1 LTYKTGTLIA
11 AILGSSVVFLD
22 SSVVTVALPR
32 IGRELPTHLFGVL
45 EGQSYIY
52 NGYLLAE
59 SALLILAGGLTDVY
73 GRRRIFSIGVA
84 GFGVASILS
93 GLAPTMEWLVVF
105 RVLQGVAG
113 AFIVPGSLALITATF
128 TGEEQGRAFGI
139 WSGASA
145 GLTILGPFIGGLL
158 VDTVSWRAVFLVNV
172 PFVLLT
178 LWMVQR
184 FARESHD
191 KAASGS
197 FDVPGTIL
205 SALAVGG
212 LVFGT
217 ISGQQREWHGPEAF
231 VALGIGCAAT
241 ALLPVRML
249 NAANPLVPPSL
260 FRSRNFT
267 VTNLSTLVIY
277 AALAVTF
284 YYLTL
289 FMQGTLGYTAAAAG
303 VATIPAA
310 IFMAVFS
317 ARFGALAS
325 RYGARWFMTA
335 GPVFMALGAAWLA
348 HVPAQSPAWAM
359 RPGDLTTFLPPT
371 AYYTDLL
378 PGLVL
383 FGLGAMMMVA
393 PLTATL
399 MASVPVENAGVA
411 SAINT
416 AISDVG
422 PQLAVALIF
431 IAITASF
438 YTTLATRVRGLDT
451 SSQIVRQQIPP
462 LNPAAP
468 GVPEDV
474 QKAARAASTEAFH
487 LAMLVSAALFLMG
500 AAINAV
506 GIQTPASPQHGRVV
520 SADPLWRKCRHVA
533 PIEEG
538 SGVGTSVRHRGE
550 LHRPAGPA

>member
-1 LTYKTGTLIA
+1 
-11 AILGSSVVFLD
+11 
-22 SSVVTVALPR
+22 
-32 IGRELPTHLFGVL
+32 
-45 EGQSYIY
+45 
-52 NGYLLAE
+52 
-59 SALLILAGGLTDVY
+59 
-73 GRRRIFSIGVA
+73 
-84 GFGVASILS
+84 
-93 GLAPTMEWLVVF
+93 
-105 RVLQGVAG
+105 
-113 AFIVPGSLALITATF
+113 
-128 TGEEQGRAFGI
+128 
-139 WSGASA
+139 
-145 GLTILGPFIGGLL
+145 
-158 VDTVSWRAVFLVNV
+158 
-172 PFVLLT
+172 
-178 LWMVQR
+178 MVQR
-184 FARESHD
+184 FVRESHD
-191 KAASGS
+191 KAASGR

-212 LVFGT
+212 LAFGA

-241 ALLPVRML
+241 ALLPVWML
-249 NAANPLVPPSL
+249 RAANPLVPPSL

-289 FMQGTLGYTAAAAG
+289 FMQGTLEYTAAATG
-303 VATIPAA
+303 VAAIPAA

-348 HVPAQSPAWAM
+348 HVPAQSPGWAM
-359 RPGDLTTFLPPT
+359 RLGDLTTFLPPS

-383 FGLGAMMMVA
+383 FGIGAMIMVA

-399 MASVPVENAGVA
+399 MASVPVEKAGGA

-438 YTTLATRVRGLDT
+438 YTTLATQVRGLDT
-451 SSQIVRQQIPP
+451 SSPIVRQRIPP
-462 LNPAAP
+462 LNPVAP

-474 QKAARAASTEAFH
+474 HKAARAASTEAFH
-487 LAMLVSAALFLMG
+487 LAMLVSAALLLVG

-506 GIQTPASPQHGRVV
+506 GIQTQASLLRGRVV
-520 SADPLWRKCRHVA
+520 SADPLWRKCRHVVPSRAA
-533 PIEEG
+533 P
-538 SGVGTSVRHRGE
+538 RDDAR
-550 LHRPAGPA
+550 

>member
-1 LTYKTGTLIA
+1 
-11 AILGSSVVFLD
+11 
-22 SSVVTVALPR
+22 VVTVALPR
-32 IGRELPTHLFGVL
+32 IGRDLPTHLFGVL
-45 EGQSYIY
+45 EGQSYVY

-59 SALLILAGGLTDVY
+59 SALLILAGGLTDFY
-73 GRRRIFSIGVA
+73 GRRRMFSIGVV

-113 AFIVPGSLALITATF
+113 AFIVPGSLALITVTF

-145 GLTILGPFIGGLL
+145 GLTIFGPFIGGLL

-191 KAASGS
+191 NAASGR

-205 SALAVGG
+205 SAVAVGG

-241 ALLPVRML
+241 ALLPAWML
-249 NAANPLVPPSL
+249 RTANPLVPPSL

-289 FMQGTLGYTAAAAG
+289 FMQGTLGYSAAAAG

-325 RYGARWFMTA
+325 RYGPRWFMTA

-348 HVPAQSPAWAM
+348 HVPAQSPAWAL
-359 RPGDLTTFLPPT
+359 RPGDLTTFVPPT

-383 FGLGAMMMVA
+383 FGLGGMMMVA

-431 IAITASF
+431 IAITANF
-438 YTTLATRVRGLDT
+438 YTTLATQVPGLDT
-451 SSQIVRQQIPP
+451 ASPIVRQQIPP
-462 LNPAAP
+462 LNPVAP
-468 GVPEDV
+468 GVPENV
-474 QKAARAASTEAFH
+474 GKAARAASAAAFH
-487 LAMLVSAALFLMG
+487 VAMLVGATLFLVG
-500 AAINAV
+500 ATINAV
-506 GIQTPASPQHGRVV
+506 GIQPQTSPLRGRVV
-520 SADPLWRKCRHVA
+520 SADPLWRRCRHVA
-533 PIEEG
+533 PVEDG
-538 SGVGTSVRHRGE
+538 SC
-550 LHRPAGPA
+550 

>member
-1 LTYKTGTLIA
+1 
-11 AILGSSVVFLD
+11 
-22 SSVVTVALPR
+22 
-32 IGRELPTHLFGVL
+32 
-45 EGQSYIY
+45 
-52 NGYLLAE
+52 
-59 SALLILAGGLTDVY
+59 
-73 GRRRIFSIGVA
+73 
-84 GFGVASILS
+84 
-93 GLAPTMEWLVVF
+93 
-105 RVLQGVAG
+105 VLQGVAG

-128 TGEEQGRAFGI
+128 SSDEQGRAFGI

-145 GLTILGPFIGGLL
+145 GLTILGPLVGGIL
-158 VDTVSWRAVFLVNV
+158 VDAVSWRSVFLVNV
-172 PFVLLT
+172 PLIVLT
-178 LWMVQR
+178 LWMVHR
-184 FARESHD
+184 FVRESHD
-191 KAASGS
+191 EAASGR

-212 LVFGT
+212 LAFGT
-217 ISGQQREWHGPEAF
+217 ISGQQREWHGPQAF
-231 VALGIGCAAT
+231 VALGIGCAAA
-241 ALLPVRML
+241 ALLPAWML
-249 NAANPLVPPSL
+249 RTANPLVPPVL
-260 FRSRNFT
+260 FRSRNFM

-277 AALAVTF
+277 AALAVIF

-317 ARFGALAS
+317 ERFGVLAS
-325 RYGARWFMTA
+325 RYGARWFLTA
-335 GPVFMALGAAWLA
+335 GPILMALGAAWLA
-348 HVPAQSPAWAM
+348 HVPAHSPAWAM
-359 RPGDLTTFLPPT
+359 RPGELTTLVPPS
-371 AYYTDLL
+371 AYLADIL

-399 MASVPVENAGVA
+399 MGSVPVHNAGVA

-438 YTTLATRVRGLDT
+438 YTTLASRAPGLDT
-451 SSQIVRQQIPP
+451 SSQIVRQQIAP
-462 LNPAAP
+462 LNPPAP
-468 GVPEDV
+468 GVPGNVRE
-474 QKAARAASTEAFH
+474 AARIASTQAFH
-487 LAMLVSAALFLMG
+487 LAMLASAALFLVG

-506 GIQTPASPQHGRVV
+506 GIEPSAAPQRGRVV

-533 PIEEG
+533 PVAERKPRSLSTNGIHDLR
-538 SGVGTSVRHRGE
+538 RH
-550 LHRPAGPA
+550 

>member
-11 AILGSSVVFLD
+11 VVLGTCVVFLD

-32 IGRELPTHLFGVL
+32 IGRELPTHLFGIL
-45 EGQSYIY
+45 EGQSYVY

-59 SALLILAGGLTDVY
+59 SALLILAGGLTDFY
-73 GRRRIFSIGVA
+73 GRRRMFSIGVV
-84 GFGVASILS
+84 GFGMASILS

-113 AFIVPGSLALITATF
+113 AFIAPGSLALITATF

-139 WSGASA
+139 WSGATA
-145 GLTILGPFIGGLL
+145 GLMILGPFIGGVL
-158 VDTVSWRAVFLVNV
+158 VDTVSWRAIFLVNV

-178 LWMVQR
+178 LWMIRR
-184 FARESHD
+184 FVRESHD
-191 KAASGS
+191 EAASGK

-217 ISGQQREWHGPEAF
+217 ISGQQREWHGPGAF
-231 VALGIGCAAT
+231 AALGIGGAAT
-241 ALLPVRML
+241 ILLPVWML
-249 NAANPLVPPSL
+249 RTANPLVPPSL
-260 FRSRNFT
+260 FRSRNFI

-289 FMQGTLGYTAAAAG
+289 FMQGILGYTAAAAG
-303 VATIPAA
+303 VATIPAG

-325 RYGARWFMTA
+325 RYGPRWFMTA
-335 GPVFMALGAAWLA
+335 GPFLMALGAAWLV
-348 HVPAQSPAWAM
+348 HVPAQSSAWAL
-359 RPGDLTTFLPPT
+359 RPGDLTTFAPPT

-438 YTTLATRVRGLDT
+438 YTTLSTRVPSLDT

-468 GVPEDV
+468 GVSDAV
-474 QKAARAASTEAFH
+474 QNAARAASTEAFH
-487 LAMLVSAALFLMG
+487 LAMLVSAALFLAG
-500 AAINAV
+500 AAVNAV
-506 GIQTPASPQHGRVV
+506 GIQTPASWRRGRVV
-520 SADPLWRKCRHVA
+520 SADPLWRKCRVVA
-533 PIEEG
+533 PVDERP
-538 SGVGTSVRHRGE
+538 GVGMSD
-550 LHRPAGPA
+550 

>member
-1 LTYKTGTLIA
+1 LAYKSGTLIA
-11 AILGSSVVFLD
+11 AILGSCVVFLD

-45 EGQSYIY
+45 EGQSYVY

-59 SALLILAGGLTDVY
+59 SALLILAGGLTDFY
-73 GRRRIFSIGVA
+73 GRRRMFSIGVL

-113 AFIVPGSLALITATF
+113 AFIVPGSMALITVAF

-145 GLTILGPFIGGLL
+145 GLTILGPFVGGLL
-158 VDTVSWRAVFLVNV
+158 VDTVSWRSVFLVNV

-191 KAASGS
+191 KAASGR

-212 LVFGT
+212 LVAGT
-217 ISGQQREWHGPEAF
+217 ISGQQREWHGFGAF
-231 VALGIGCAAT
+231 LALGIGGAA
-241 ALLPVRML
+241 AVLLPIRL
-249 NAANPLVPPSL
+249 LRAANPLVPPSL

-267 VTNLSTLVIY
+267 VTNLSTLVI
-277 AALAVTF
+277 
-284 YYLTL
+284 

-325 RYGARWFMTA
+325 RYGARWFMTV

-348 HVPAQSPAWAM
+348 HIPAQSPAWAM
-359 RPGDLTTFLPPT
+359 RPGDVTTFVPPA

-383 FGLGAMMMVA
+383 FGVGAMMMVA

-438 YTTLATRVRGLDT
+438 YTTLATHVRGLDT
-451 SSQIVRQQIPP
+451 SSPIVRQEIPP
-462 LNPAAP
+462 LNPVTP
-468 GVPEDV
+468 DVPENV
-474 QKAARAASTEAFH
+474 HQAARAASTEAFH
-487 LAMLVSAALFLMG
+487 LAMLVSAALLLGG

-506 GIQTPASPQHGRVV
+506 GIQAQASPPRGRVV
-520 SADPLWRKCRHVA
+520 SADPLWRKCRHVT
-533 PIEEG
+533 PVEG
-538 SGVGTSVRHRGE
+538 GAS
-550 LHRPAGPA
+550 

>member
-1 LTYKTGTLIA
+1 MTYKTWTLIA

-22 SSVVTVALPR
+22 SSVVTIALPQ

-45 EGQSYIY
+45 EGQSYVY

-59 SALLILAGGLTDVY
+59 SALVVLAGGLTDFY
-73 GRRRIFSIGVA
+73 GRRRMFSIGVA

-105 RVLQGVAG
+105 RLLQGVAG
-113 AFIVPGSLALITATF
+113 AFIIPGSLALITATF
-128 TGEEQGRAFGI
+128 TGEAQGRAFGT

-172 PFVLLT
+172 PFALLT

-191 KAASGS
+191 TATSGG
-197 FDVPGTIL
+197 FDIPGTIL
-205 SALAVGG
+205 SALAIGG
-212 LVFGT
+212 LVVGT

-241 ALLPVRML
+241 ALLFVRIL
-249 NAANPLVPPSL
+249 SAANPLVPPSL

-303 VATIPAA
+303 VATIPAVV
-310 IFMAVFS
+310 FMAVFS
-317 ARFGALAS
+317 TRFGALAS
-325 RYGARWFMTA
+325 RYGPRWFMTA
-335 GPVFMALGAAWLA
+335 GPVLMAVGAASLA
-348 HVPAQSPAWAM
+348 QVPAQSPAWAM
-359 RPGDLTTFLPPT
+359 RPGDLTTFVPPT
-371 AYYTDLL
+371 GYYTDLL
-378 PGLVL
+378 AGMVL

-438 YTTLATRVRGLDT
+438 YTTLATHVRGLDT

-462 LNPAAP
+462 LNPVAP
-468 GVPEDV
+468 SVPEDV
-474 QKAARAASTEAFH
+474 QKAARAASTAAFH
-487 LAMLVSAALFLMG
+487 LAMLASAALFLAG
-500 AAINAV
+500 AVINAV
-506 GIQTPASPQHGRVV
+506 GIQTPASPQRGRVV
-520 SADPLWRKCRHVA
+520 SPDPLWRRCRHVA
-533 PIEEG
+533 PVATDRDQPI
-538 SGVGTSVRHRGE
+538 STSSQN
-550 LHRPAGPA
+550 PIQ

>member
-1 LTYKTGTLIA
+1 MRYQTGTLLA
-11 AILGSSVVFLD
+11 AILGSCVVFLD

-32 IGRELPTHLFGVL
+32 IGRDLPAHFFGVL
-45 EGQSYIY
+45 EGQSYVY

-73 GRRRIFSIGVA
+73 GRRRMFSFGVL
-84 GFGVASILS
+84 GFGVASVLS

-113 AFIVPGSLALITATF
+113 AFIVPGSLALITTTF
-128 TGEEQGRAFGI
+128 TGEEQGRAFGL

-145 GLTILGPFIGGLL
+145 GLTILAPFIGGVL

-172 PFVLLT
+172 PVVVFT
-178 LWMVQR
+178 WWMVQR
-184 FARESHD
+184 FVRESRD
-191 KAASGS
+191 ETASRQ

-212 LVFGT
+212 LVSGT
-217 ISGQQREWHGPEAF
+217 ISGQQRGWHGPEAF
-231 VALGIGCAAT
+231 LALGIGGTAAV
-241 ALLPVRML
+241 LLPLRML
-249 NAANPLVPPSL
+249 RASHPLVPPAL

-284 YYLTL
+284 YYSGL
-289 FMQGTLGYTAAAAG
+289 FVQGTLGYTAAAAG
-303 VATIPAA
+303 VATVPGA
-310 IFMAVFS
+310 IFMALFS
-317 ARFGALAS
+317 TRFGVLAS

-335 GPVFMALGAAWLA
+335 GPLLMGLGAAWLTR
-348 HVPAQSPAWAM
+348 VPPQSAGWVM
-359 RPGDLTTFLPPT
+359 RPGQIATFVPPG
-371 AYYTDLL
+371 AYVIDLL
-378 PGLVL
+378 PGFL
-383 FGLGAMMMVA
+383 FLGLGAMMMVA

-399 MASVPVENAGVA
+399 MASIPAEHAGVA

-431 IAITASF
+431 IAVTASF
-438 YTTLATRVRGLDT
+438 YTTLATLVPDLPT
-451 SSQIVRQQIPP
+451 SSASVRQHVAP
-462 LNPAAP
+462 LNPVAP
-468 GVPEDV
+468 GVPGEV
-474 QKAARAASTEAFH
+474 ESAARVASTHAFH
-487 LAMLVSAALFLMG
+487 LAMLVGCVLFFVG

-506 GIQTPASPQHGRVV
+506 GIRTPAASPDGRVV
-520 SADPLWRKCRHVA
+520 SADPLWRKCRHVTSA
-533 PIEEG
+533 KEAAG
-538 SGVGTSVRHRGE
+538 SR
-550 LHRPAGPA
+550 A